1 MFGNLKNRISS
12 FFKSEANNKKLS
24 TYALFLFISFSFW
37 FLSMLSKH
45 HETSLKVPVEYVNFP
60 ADKVLVSPPVS
71 FIEARV
77 KAPGFSILFYNLFN
91 FSKLHLDIQQANTK
105 PKKGGTEVFWLMNS
119 KRKSISGILS
129 SSMELIAINPER
141 LIIPFSNKAKKKVV
155 VKLQKSI
162 DLSPEIWFAKP
173 IYLVPDSVMIYGDQQ
188 QLDAIDFIE
197 TEELLLVDVS
207 ESSNHSLLLN
217 IPTEVQ
223 CKTENIEAVIEVEP
237 FVEQLIKYQ
246 VEARNLKKGYTL
258 KLFPKLVQVT
268 LRAPKDKYSMLQTD
282 FLKLK
287 VDASL
292 ISPENRTLEVE
303 IENLPSFIQLQR
315 VYPSSVEFLL
325 IKD

>member
-1 MFGNLKNRISS
+1 MVF
-12 FFKSEANNKKLS
+12 
-24 TYALFLFISFSFW
+24 
-37 FLSMLSKH
+37 
-45 HETSLKVPVEYVNFP
+45 EYVNFP
-60 ADKVLVSPPVS
+60 ADKVLVSPSVS

-197 TEELLLVDVS
+197 TEELLLVDV
-207 ESSNHSLLLN
+207 
-217 IPTEVQ
+217 
-223 CKTENIEAVIEVEP
+223 
-237 FVEQLIKYQ
+237 
-246 VEARNLKKGYTL
+246 
-258 KLFPKLVQVT
+258 
-268 LRAPKDKYSMLQTD
+268 
-282 FLKLK
+282 
-287 VDASL
+287 
-292 ISPENRTLEVE
+292 
-303 IENLPSFIQLQR
+303 
-315 VYPSSVEFLL
+315 
-325 IKD
+325 